1 MSTHRFPSSTGFG
14 CCVFL
19 LALLAQCGC
28 SPATLDSVAQR
39 QRALEALEAELS
51 RNAGR
56 SANASPIEST
66 AESTAESTHS
76 ATAERGI
83 GADDAAGVPQNVH
96 ASSRLNNAPLVSR
109 IDAAL
114 ERERTQRL
122 LSSSTNAAWQIMHGV
137 ISYGDELPLE
147 TPDRGV
153 VGALDYA
160 FHGGLINGFELGLGL
175 TPLPKTQRTGVTAR
189 LEPGSYVGQGHPDQ
203 WLAIFAMANVPLET
217 EVMVGDTQRTIL
229 DWARQAQVDVVNN
242 LLNEYSWTLIGLTHY
257 FPNEPRWETASGT
270 MVSWEAL
277 VEAELTND
285 INSSACGGTHRLG
298 GLVRALAA
306 KQKLGLPD
314 SPVWQE
320 AQQVVSQAIENGRMN
335 RSRDGS
341 LSSSYFVKPSQSVDV
356 SAELSSSGHIFEFLA
371 LALPSEQLAEPWM
384 ELAGL
389 RLCDLLDA
397 TQAAELDCGALY
409 HALNGLKIYR
419 QRRMA
424 D

>member
-1 MSTHRFPSSTGFG
+1 MSTHRFPSSRSFG

-28 SPATLDSVAQR
+28 SPATLESVAER
-39 QRALEALEAELS
+39 QRALEALEAQLS
-51 RNAGR
+51 RNAGA
-56 SANASPIEST
+56 SANASPVE
-66 AESTAESTHS
+66 ATAESTHS
-76 ATAERGI
+76 AAAERGVE
-83 GADDAAGVPQNVH
+83 ADDASEVPQNVL
-96 ASSRLNNAPLVSR
+96 ASSRLNNVPLVSR

-137 ISYGDELPLE
+137 ISYGSELPLE

-153 VGALDYA
+153 VSALDYA
-160 FHGGLINGFELGLGL
+160 FHGGLINGFELGLGS

-257 FPNEPRWETASGT
+257 FPNEPQWETANGT
-270 MVSWEAL
+270 KVSWEAL

-285 INSSACGGTHRLG
+285 LNSSACGGTHRLS

-314 SPVWQE
+314 APVWQA
-320 AQQVVSQAIENGRMN
+320 AQQVVNQSIENARVN

-341 LSSSYFVKPSQSVDV
+341 LSSYYFVKPSQSVDL
-356 SAELSSSGHIFEFLA
+356 SAELSSAGHIFEFLA